1 MEDYEFE
8 VHIDYVSGGEVANS
22 LRGYLI
28 FRGEKLRFSGVAYG
42 RFGGQNVSP
51 KLSRKTTKR
60 LKELGA
66 DIEEFVSILQ
76 RKLVEGDIIIE
87 AKPPEPP
94 PPV

>member
-1 MEDYEFE
+1 MQDYEFE
-8 VHIDYVSGGEVANS
+8 VHVDYVSGGEVANY

-28 FRGEKLRFSGVAYG
+28 FKGEKLRFSGVAYG

-51 KLSRKTTKR
+51 RLSVKTTKR
-60 LKELGA
+60 LKGLGV
-66 DIEEFVSILQ
+66 DKEQFLSILQ